1 MKKGIIVCMLLLGIG
16 VHSFGEGIK
25 FYKGSWEEVLVEAR
39 KQGKPIFVDFYAT
52 WCGPCIRLSKEVFT
66 QDAVG
71 NFFNEHVISF
81 KVDAE
86 KEELSLVEEVGLDAY
101 PTLVFFNADGKVV
114 KKHVGY
120 IEEEALV
127 SLARQVSSYKSL
139 KQAVLS
145 GKANRMEVISYLS
158 MSKEDDPDTFQELAP
173 ALVASFSLDDLK
185 QAEAWNMYTACVSDI
200 TSKDFDK
207 ALTYAEELYVVHDN
221 YIDFVSEQMTGYMTK
236 IVEANDVSGISTYAK
251 NMERLFNAL
260 MEEEKPFEYYE
271 LMASTEF
278 YLQREDILTYASYLM
293 KWVDGYFLED
303 WEKLSENARELSS
316 QSKDRLHQ
324 EKALSWAKSAVRL
337 ERNINSV
344 YILALVYENIGQKS
358 NALKTAKE
366 LLTFDLDEEN
376 RDFVK
381 EYIEHLKN

>member
-1 MKKGIIVCMLLLGIG
+1 MKKRIIVCMLLLGIG
-16 VHSFGEGIK
+16 MQSYGEGIK
-25 FYKGSWEEVLVEAR
+25 FFKGTWEEVLVEAS

-71 NFFNEHVISF
+71 NFFNENVISF

-86 KEELSLVEEVGLDAY
+86 KEELTLVEEVGLDAY
-101 PTLVFFNADGKVV
+101 PTLVFFNAEGKVV

-127 SLARQVSSYKSL
+127 GLARQVSSYKNL
-139 KQAVLS
+139 KQTVLS
-145 GKANRMEVISYLS
+145 GKASRMEMISYLS
-158 MSKEDDPDTFQELAP
+158 MAKDDDAVTFQELAP
-173 ALVASFSLDDLK
+173 ALVASFSVEDLK
-185 QAEAWNMYTACVSDI
+185 QPEAWAMYTACVSDV

-207 ALTYAEELYVVHDN
+207 ALTYAGELYAAHGN

-236 IVEANDVSGISTYAK
+236 IVEANDIDGISIYAK

-260 MEEEKPFEYYE
+260 MEEQKSFEYYE

-278 YLQREDILTYASYLM
+278 YLQREDITRYASYLI
-293 KWVDGYFLED
+293 KWVDTYFLED

-316 QSKDRLHQ
+316 QSTNKTHQ
-324 EKALSWAKSAVRL
+324 EKALSWAKEAVKL
-337 ERNINSV
+337 ERNVNSV
-344 YILALVYENIGQKS
+344 YVLAVVYENIGQKS

-366 LLTFDLDEEN
+366 LLAFDLDEEN